1 MKKRT
6 LPRLALTRITMRP
19 LDAEP
24 RVLAAIRCASRRSP
38 PMARSYRGRPRGAG
52 YSSAI
57 QWARADSIFLPS
69 DGGNALST

>member
-24 RVLAAIRCASRRSP
+24 RVLAAIRGASARGGSHCD
-38 PMARSYRGRPRGAG
+38 PMCVETLA
-52 YSSAI
+52 
-57 QWARADSIFLPS
+57 ADGPQLP
-69 DGGNALST
+69 A